1 MKRIY
6 KNLFRNPLSQKT
18 LGFLLF
24 LYLNFV
30 YLSSRKQYIY
40 PKNFKK
46 HLNSKSSL
54 MVFWHNRTTLIP
66 FLTTKEKINN
76 GLISSHPD
84 GRFLS
89 NIFTLFG
96 VQVIF
101 GSTNRNAT
109 TALREILRAIQREEN
124 ICVALDG
131 PRGPKYNVN
140 SNLMVVAQKNNVPV
154 VPISYNCKRKIT
166 LSSWDNMIIPLPFNN
181 IIFRYGSVIEFS
193 SNDVKTPQ
201 EINTVVKKAIDS
213 ISDNI
218 KDFE

>member
-1 MKRIY
+1 
-6 KNLFRNPLSQKT
+6 
-18 LGFLLF
+18 
-24 LYLNFV
+24 
-30 YLSSRKQYIY
+30 
-40 PKNFKK
+40 
-46 HLNSKSSL
+46 